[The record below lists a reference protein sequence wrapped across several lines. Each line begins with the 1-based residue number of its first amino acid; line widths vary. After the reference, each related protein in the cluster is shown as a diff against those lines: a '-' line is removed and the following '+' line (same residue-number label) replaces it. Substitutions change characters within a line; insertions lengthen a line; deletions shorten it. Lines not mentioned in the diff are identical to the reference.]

1 MNRLRR
7 SQLSRQLLMQYGITL
22 IGFVVVCV
30 ILFFS
35 AAYLYSRYS
44 FQSYD
49 FIYILAQLYARYFLF
64 FNALIFL
71 IGWVIITYYFISKPL
86 HYLDEVVHAAQQLT
100 KQPNEPVN
108 LSHELRG
115 TEDELNLLRIQAIR
129 SAAAAKDAE
138 QRKHDLIVYL
148 AHDLKTPL
156 TSIIGYLTLL
166 QDEPHL
172 SQEMRARYTG
182 IALSKAERL
191 EDLINEFFEITRFNL
206 ASLQLELE
214 RTNLSRMLDQI
225 LSEFTPILAEKELQ
239 WLSAIEPNV
248 ELVCDPNKL
257 ERVFDNLLRNAINY
271 AYAKSTI
278 SVQMHQQEQQV
289 AIVIRNQGKTIPAD
303 KLEKIFE
310 QFFRLDA
317 SRSAATG
324 GAGLGLAISKEI
336 VELHQGSI
344 KAESA
349 EESITFTVLLPL
361 TVRKS

>member
-35 AAYLYSRYS
+35 AAYLYSQYS

-108 LSHELRG
+108 LSSELRG
-115 TEDELNLLRIQAIR
+115 TEDELNQLRIQAIR
-129 SAAAAKDAE
+129 NAVAAKDAE

-239 WLSAIEPNV
+239 WLAAIEPNV

-271 AYAKSTI
+271 AYAKTAV

-289 AIVIRNQGKTIPAD
+289 AIVISNQGKTIPAD

-349 EESITFTVLLPL
+349 EESITFMVLLPL